1 MSHPL
6 IKKVAIVGGTHG
18 NEITGVFLV
27 RKYEQYPNLIR
38 CDSFETLTLL
48 ANPKAIEAGRRY
60 IDVDLNRCF
69 KLQDLQNPKLINYEQ
84 LLAKQVA
91 LTVGQSKIDLIIDL
105 HSTTSNMGL
114 TVILHN
120 NHPYLLGLAAYL
132 STINPLV
139 KVLQYPPNQDHS
151 YLRSLCELGFAIE
164 VGPVAQ
170 GTLNAELFLQTEALI
185 SSILDFIELCNQ
197 GKTPKIPQVF
207 TLYKQV
213 KAVDYPRDEQQR
225 IQAMIHPQ
233 LQFKDY
239 EILHPGDPLFLGFDG
254 KGIDYQGESSIF
266 PIFINEAAYYEK
278 HIAMSL
284 AIKQQVNLEDLQL
297 LSKH

>member
-38 CDSFETLTLL
+38 RDSFETLTLL
-48 ANPKAIEAGRRY
+48 ANLKAIEAGRRY
-60 IDVDLNRCF
+60 IDADLNRCF
-69 KLQDLQNPKLINYEQ
+69 QAQDLQNPKLINYEQ
-84 LLAKQVA
+84 LLAKQLA
-91 LTVGQSKIDLIIDL
+91 FTIGQSKINLIIDL

-114 TVILHN
+114 TIILHN

-132 STINPLV
+132 SAINPLV

-170 GTLNAELFLQTEALI
+170 GTLNAELFLPTEALI

-197 GKTPKIPQVF
+197 GVTPEIPQF
-207 TLYKQV
+207 LTRYKQV
-213 KAVDYPRDEQQR
+213 KTVDYPRDEQQR

-254 KGIDYQGESSIF
+254 EVIDYQGESSIF

-284 AIKQQVNLEDLQL
+284 AIKQEVTL
-297 LSKH
+297 

>member
-38 CDSFETLTLL
+38 RDSFETLTLL
-48 ANPKAIEAGRRY
+48 ANLKAIEAGQRY
-60 IDVDLNRCF
+60 IDADLNRCF
-69 KLQDLQNPKLINYEQ
+69 KAQDLQNPKLINYEQ
-84 LLAKQVA
+84 LLAKQLA
-91 LTVGQSKIDLIIDL
+91 FTIGQSKINLIIDL

-132 STINPLV
+132 SAINPLV

-197 GKTPKIPQVF
+197 GLTPEIPQIL
-207 TLYKQV
+207 TRYKQV
-213 KAVDYPRDEQQR
+213 KTVDYPRDEQQR

-239 EILHPGDPLFLGFDG
+239 EILHTGDALFLGFDG

-278 HIAMSL
+278 NIAMSL